1 MSVTFTE
8 LRQPSDAD
16 YRELEGA
23 LGVAPLTV
31 IPLHCARRGAALTL
45 LHGPLSS
52 PRAVLIRRDD
62 LPREISAHGHDAA
75 AIWSLL
81 ETQREYDCVE
91 VDGAIVP
98 ALQALMAPHFR
109 HVRLYADIYY
119 ALTDPAAL
127 VEPACPD
134 LTTRLLMEEDVEL
147 LDRAPRRLGLDGF
160 GSNAAGL
167 SQSVAAGSIVEGELV
182 SVAQAGAYAG
192 RYADVGVYTREDFRG
207 RGLSTRAAWLVMRE
221 LLERGWVPLWSTGED
236 NHASQRV
243 ALKLGLTEVYRST
256 FLVVKSSSEEAG

>member
-8 LRQPSDAD
+8 LRQLSDAE
-16 YRELEGA
+16 YRELESA
-23 LGVAPLTV
+23 VGVAPLTV

-45 LHGPLSS
+45 AHGPLSL
-52 PRAVLIRRDD
+52 PRAVVIRRDD

-81 ETQREYDCVE
+81 ETQSGYDCVE
-91 VDGAIVP
+91 VDGAIAP
-98 ALQALMAPHFR
+98 ALRALMAPHFQ

-119 ALTDPAAL
+119 TLAEPAAL
-127 VEPACPD
+127 IEPVAPD
-134 LTTRLLMEEDVEL
+134 ITTRLLTEQDLEL
-147 LDRAPRRLGLDGF
+147 LDRAPRPLWLDGL

-167 SQSVAAGSIVEGELV
+167 RESVAAASIAGDELV

-192 RYADVGVYTREDFRG
+192 RYADVGVHTREGFRG
-207 RGLSTRAAWLVMRE
+207 RGLSTRTAWLVLRE

-236 NHASQRV
+236 NHASLRV
-243 ALKLGLTEVYRST
+243 ACKLGLTEVYRSV
-256 FLVVKSSSEEAG
+256 FLVVKSQ